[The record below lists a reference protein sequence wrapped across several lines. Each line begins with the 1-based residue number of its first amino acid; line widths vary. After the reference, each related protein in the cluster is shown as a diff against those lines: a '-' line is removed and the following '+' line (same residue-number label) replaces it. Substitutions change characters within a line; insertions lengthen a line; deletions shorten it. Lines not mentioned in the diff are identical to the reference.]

1 MAIEFLDTNVIIR
14 HVLQD
19 HPDHSTRA
27 SQLFDELS
35 ADRVRLLTSE
45 AVIAEVVHVL
55 SSPALYGLPR
65 ATVRDHLRDVLSF
78 PSLEIAQRMSILRA
92 LDIYATV
99 NIDFV
104 DALMVAH
111 MEREGIQ
118 SIVSFDRD
126 FDKIR
131 TITRREP

>member
-1 MAIEFLDTNVIIR
+1 
-14 HVLQD
+14 
-19 HPDHSTRA
+19 
-27 SQLFDELS
+27 
-35 ADRVRLLTSE
+35 
-45 AVIAEVVHVL
+45 
-55 SSPALYGLPR
+55 
-65 ATVRDHLRDVLSF
+65 
-78 PSLEIAQRMSILRA
+78 MSILRA
-92 LDIYATV
+92 RDIYATV